1 MRLGSLVKTIIFCP
15 RNQLTVIILIYF
27 EVVWMIN
34 DLYFL
39 FVCFFLNF
47 IYFFNREDEVAMG

>member
-34 DLYFL
+34 DLYF
-39 FVCFFLNF
+39 FVCLFFFKF